1 MGRGRPPQ
9 HVSITRQEQERLE
22 ALVRQRTAPQRD
34 VLRAQIVLL
43 AQAGQSTQAIAG
55 ALNVSQRMV
64 CKWRGRSSRLGSDG
78 LKELPRAGRPRR
90 ISTAERLQLVSLAC
104 EPAEVDG
111 RTTPTLDD
119 LVERSME
126 RGIVATISRS
136 QLHRILQAGDLHP
149 HHVKQWLHS
158 PDPEFKAKVNV
169 ICGLY
174 QKAPKGSVV
183 LSIDEKTGIQAIE
196 RKHLDR
202 PPSAGRVRRQ
212 EFEYI
217 RHGTQALIAALDV
230 HTGQTLAVCGETRTQ
245 VDLLAFM
252 EQVAK
257 AYPTQDIHVIWDNL
271 NTHRAAKWVAFNDA
285 HEGRF
290 KFHFTPIHASWVN
303 QVELLFGVYS
313 RRCLRNA
320 SHTSTG
326 HLKDR
331 TLAYFRDRNAIA
343 KPFKWSFRGF
353 HLQTGEP
360 KLKPGRKSYA
370 GPLHRS

>member
-9 HVSITRQEQERLE
+9 HVSITHQEQERLE

-34 VLRAQIVLL
+34 VLRAQIVLM
-43 AQAGQSTQAIAG
+43 AHAGKSTESIA
-55 ALNVSQRMV
+55 AELRVSQRMV
-64 CKWRGRSSRLGSDG
+64 CKWRGRSARLGGDG
-78 LKELPRAGRPRR
+78 LKELPRSGRPRR
-90 ISTAERLQLVSLAC
+90 ISAAERLQLVALAC

-119 LVERSME
+119 LVARSKE
-126 RGIVATISRS
+126 RGIVEKISRS
-136 QLHRILQAGDLHP
+136 HLQRILQAGDLHP

-158 PDPEFKAKVNV
+158 PDPDFKEKVNV
-169 ICGLY
+169 ICDLY
-174 QKAPKGSVV
+174 LKAPKGAVV
-183 LSIDEKTGIQAIE
+183 LSIDEKTSIQAIE

-202 PPSAGRVRRQ
+202 PPQAGRARRK

-245 VDLLAFM
+245 VDLIAFM
-252 EQVAK
+252 GQVAV

-271 NTHRAAKWVAFNDA
+271 NTHCSSKWVAFNEA
-285 HEGRF
+285 HGGRF

-303 QVELLFGVYS
+303 QIELLFGVYS

-331 TLAYFRDRNAIA
+331 TMAYFRERNATA

-360 KLKPGRKSYA
+360 KLKPGRKPY
-370 GPLHRS
+370 GRPLHQN

>member
-1 MGRGRPPQ
+1 MGRGRPPR

-34 VLRAQIVLL
+34 VLRAQIVLM
-43 AQAGQSTQAIAG
+43 AQSGQSTQAIAN

-104 EPAEVDG
+104 EPAEADG

-136 QLHRILQAGDLHP
+136 QLHRILQAGDLRP

-169 ICGLY
+169 ICALY

-202 PPSAGRVRRQ
+202 PPSPFTVVDAEEVQKNLRERLGHAQVHVKPYGRNL
-212 EFEYI
+212 
-217 RHGTQALIAALDV
+217 LIQMEDAKSLETVARLTRINNKTYCAAFRT
-230 HTGQTLAVCGETRTQ
+230 HTGRWEPLPDEGTRDEMLE
-245 VDLLAFM
+245 VVLD
-252 EQVAK
+252 E
-257 AYPTQDIHVIWDNL
+257 
-271 NTHRAAKWVAFNDA
+271 
-285 HEGRF
+285 
-290 KFHFTPIHASWVN
+290 
-303 QVELLFGVYS
+303 FGPYLVPEK
-313 RRCLRNA
+313 
-320 SHTSTG
+320 G
-326 HLKDR
+326 
-331 TLAYFRDRNAIA
+331 
-343 KPFKWSFRGF
+343 
-353 HLQTGEP
+353 
-360 KLKPGRKSYA
+360 
-370 GPLHRS
+370 